1 MQASTLMKVFAA
13 GALATTCAAGA
24 YLQDQE
30 PFAVHVQA
38 QAQAQPL
45 QQVAPVIDLG
55 RMFDAARR

>member
-30 PFAVHVQA
+30 PFAEHL